1 MQDAYALFWETFRF
15 FPSSARPQK
24 SKPAAHPLMW
34 VHALVIGFFLSEFL
48 IDILYDWRVCVAN
61 LTQNAC
67 GFPLS
72 RSDVTSLRLIV
83 PFALFIVIV
92 WLFERWQQR
101 VPAIFKKILYPSR
114 PEQYILSKVESDK
127 EVLQKRY
134 FSFLEGYQDAL
145 LARGKLRKFRLYYIF
160 AWVLLALCLFSILPL
175 TEILKPFSSDNLLNA
190 LVLLGRIFV
199 CLFAV
204 TFSCLVAI
212 GSWAMGTTG
221 VYLTKLCSNFT
232 LLLHPNHPD
241 SSNGFRW
248 LGLFCLDLALPL
260 LLLDLTLAISFFLA
274 SIFPYIG
281 ADILL
286 PIKII
291 SPTFVILLTLVAT
304 YAFFRPLWGIHV
316 QMAEMLERESNI
328 YAMNI
333 EQWQQI
339 LQVALVA
346 GEYDEAKKA
355 KEQLDIA
362 KQLPNPDDYSTWPL
376 PFVRIQII
384 SFLSPILI
392 AALAPFLQQILHT
405 LFHIS
410 I

>member
-1 MQDAYALFWETFRF
+1 
-15 FPSSARPQK
+15 
-24 SKPAAHPLMW
+24 MW

-48 IDILYDWRVCVAN
+48 IDILYDWRMCVAN

-67 GFPLS
+67 SFQSS
-72 RSDVTSLRLIV
+72 RSDATSPRLIV
-83 PFALFIVIV
+83 PLALFIIIV

-101 VPAIFKKILYPSR
+101 VPVVFKKVLYPSR
-114 PEQYILSKVESDK
+114 PEQHILSKVECDK
-127 EVLQKRY
+127 EALQKQF

-145 LARGKLRKFRLYYIF
+145 LGRGKLRKFRLYYIA

-175 TEILKPFSSDNLLNA
+175 TEIVKPDNSDNLLNA

-204 TFSCLVAI
+204 TFSYLVAM
-212 GSWAMGTTG
+212 GSWTMGATG
-221 VYLTKLCSNFT
+221 VYLTRLCSDFT
-232 LLLHPNHPD
+232 LLLRPNHPD

-248 LGLFCLDLALPL
+248 LGLFCMDLALPL
-260 LLLDLTLAISFFLA
+260 LLLALTLAIGFFLV
-274 SIFPYIG
+274 SIFPYIS

-291 SPTFVILLTLVAT
+291 SPTFVILLTLVAN
-304 YAFFRPLWGIHV
+304 YAFFRPLWSIHV

-328 YAMNI
+328 YTMNI

-339 LQVALVA
+339 LQAALVA
-346 GEYDEAKKA
+346 GAYEEAKKA

-362 KQLPNPDDYSTWPL
+362 KQLPNPEEYSTWPL

-392 AALAPFLQQILHT
+392 AALAPFLQQILST